1 MTESLTSA
9 SVRERYSE
17 GDIAAYY
24 EAGLW
29 QSASLFE
36 IASAQA
42 DVRPDKTFIFDS
54 TTGYTYADLRDQSLR
69 LAAGLRRAGIGRGDR
84 VLVQLP
90 NWAEFAVIAT
100 AISRAGAIIV
110 PVMPIYRD
118 QEVSYALQ
126 HSGATMAITCGDF
139 KGFDYAAMYDGLR
152 SESPDLE
159 RLVVVRPPAGL
170 DPSVGVAF
178 ESLLAPG
185 SLEELAAEL
194 GPDTHPDDPYLIV
207 YTSGTTSK
215 PKGCLHTV
223 NTLHSS
229 AIGMNRGWE
238 YTEAD
243 VQFGP
248 SPITHSTGLVTNLLM
263 PLIAGG
269 SSHLMEA
276 WEPNEGIARIQQHR
290 CTIAVSATAFLQTM
304 LPVYDPSQHDLSSMR
319 VWTCAGAPIPG
330 AVVERANEMLSGGH
344 VLSLYGRSE
353 NMVATMCTIHDDPQR
368 SVTSD
373 GSALAG
379 AEIRIVDGLG
389 AEVPRGTEGD
399 IAYKGPSHMLEY
411 YRDATQTE
419 AMFTPDGFSRSGDLG
434 VMDADGYVRVTG
446 RTKDIVIRGGLNVS
460 ARELEDLIITLPA
473 VANVAVV
480 GMPDERLGEKVCA
493 YIVTAAGA
501 EAPTLEEIT
510 AFLRENRVA
519 TPKLPE
525 RVEVVDALPTTAT
538 GKIQKHL
545 LRDDIARK
553 LGH

>member
-9 SVRERYSE
+9 SIRDRYTEDEITS
-17 GDIAAYY
+17 YY
-24 EAGLW
+24 DAGLW
-29 QSASLFE
+29 QTSSLFE

-42 DVRPDKTFIFDS
+42 DAGPDKTFIFDS
-54 TTGYTYADLRDQSLR
+54 STGYTFAELRDRALR
-69 LAAGLRRAGIGRGDR
+69 LAAGLRRAGVGRGDR
-84 VLVQLP
+84 VVVQLP
-90 NWAEFAVIAT
+90 NWAEFAVIAI
-100 AISRAGAIIV
+100 AIARAGAVIV

-126 HSGATMAITCGDF
+126 HSGATTAITCGDI

-152 SESPDLE
+152 SEAPDLE
-159 RLVVVRPPAGL
+159 RIVVVRPPADL
-170 DPSVGVAF
+170 NPAVGVGIETLFADGT
-178 ESLLAPG
+178 P
-185 SLEELAAEL
+185 EELEAEL
-194 GPDTHPDDPYLIV
+194 GPDIHPDDPYLIV
-207 YTSGTTSK
+207 YTSGTTSQ

-229 AIGMNRGWE
+229 AVGMNRGWNYSE
-238 YTEAD
+238 TD

-263 PLIAGG
+263 PLIAGA

-276 WEPNEGIARIQQHR
+276 WEPNEGIARIQQHG

-304 LPVYDPSQHDLSSMR
+304 LPVYDPSKHDLSSMR

-330 AVVERANEMLSGGH
+330 PVVERANEMLSGGR

-353 NMVATMCTIHDDPQR
+353 NMVATMCTTDDEPQR

-379 AEIRIVDGLG
+379 AQIRIVDALG

-411 YRDATQTE
+411 YRDPQQTE

-434 VMDADGYVRVTG
+434 VMDSDGYVRVTG

-460 ARELEDLIITLPA
+460 ARELEDLIVTLPT

-493 YIVTAAGA
+493 YVVPAAGA
-501 EAPTLEEIT
+501 EPPTLDDIT
-510 AFLRENRVA
+510 AFLRENKVA

-525 RVEVVDALPTTAT
+525 RLEVVDALPMTAT
-538 GKIQKHL
+538 GKIQKHV
-545 LRDDIARK
+545 LRDDITRK
-553 LGH
+553 LKG